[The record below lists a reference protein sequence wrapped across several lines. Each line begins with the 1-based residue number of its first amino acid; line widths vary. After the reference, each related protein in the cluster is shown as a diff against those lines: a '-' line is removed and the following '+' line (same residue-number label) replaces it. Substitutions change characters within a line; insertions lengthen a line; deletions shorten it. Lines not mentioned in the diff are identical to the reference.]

1 MDINLKKKLIKDII
15 KLPVK
20 YHEQIFEKILQY
32 SIDKNKGI
40 DNLPKY
46 TSNKSYTFIDL
57 NLLDNELI
65 EQLTTFVLLCQ
76 DNVKY
81 NNERDFLYQKAKE
94 NLNDKY
100 TNDYDLDNVINRS
113 NGIKII

>member
-65 EQLTTFVLLCQ
+65 EQLATFVSLCQ
-76 DNVKY
+76 NNVKY